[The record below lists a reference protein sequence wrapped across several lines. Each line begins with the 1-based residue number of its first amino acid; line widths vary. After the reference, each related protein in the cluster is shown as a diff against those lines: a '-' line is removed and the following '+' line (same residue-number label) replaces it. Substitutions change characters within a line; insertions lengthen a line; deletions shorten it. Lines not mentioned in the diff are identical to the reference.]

1 MIYINEKLKK
11 YIEENIFPE
20 YNKNDKGHDI
30 EHINYVIE
38 RSLKF
43 AETVENINY
52 DIVYTVSAYHDIGH
66 HIDAKNHEKVS
77 AEIFLKDQK
86 IKSFF
91 TEDQIKII
99 AEAIEDHR
107 SSLEYEPR
115 SVYGKIVSTA
125 DKNTSIDDVL
135 KRTYSYYKKHKP
147 DASLEEII
155 EDSRLHL
162 IDKFGENGYAN
173 KKMYFDDKE
182 FKQFLKDIIYY
193 TENKE
198 IFKKR
203 YLEVNKLKK

>member
-1 MIYINEKLKK
+1 MK
-11 YIEENIFPE
+11 
-20 YNKNDKGHDI
+20 
-30 EHINYVIE
+30 
-38 RSLKF
+38 
-43 AETVENINY
+43 T
-52 DIVYTVSAYHDIGH
+52 
-66 HIDAKNHEKVS
+66 
-77 AEIFLKDQK
+77 
-86 IKSFF
+86 FF

-162 IDKFGENGYAN
+162 IDKLE
-173 KKMYFDDKE
+173 KMVM
-182 FKQFLKDIIYY
+182 QI
-193 TENKE
+193 
-198 IFKKR
+198 KR
-203 YLEVNKLKK
+203 CILMIKNLSNF

>member
-20 YNKNDKGHDI
+20 YNKND
-30 EHINYVIE
+30 
-38 RSLKF
+38 
-43 AETVENINY
+43 
-52 DIVYTVSAYHDIGH
+52 IGH

-77 AEIFLKDQK
+77 AEIFLKDQNMK
-86 IKSFF
+86 TFF
-91 TEDQIKII
+91 SEDQIKII

-173 KKMYFDDKE
+173 KKMYFVDKE
-182 FKQFLKDIIYY
+182 FKRFLKDIIYY